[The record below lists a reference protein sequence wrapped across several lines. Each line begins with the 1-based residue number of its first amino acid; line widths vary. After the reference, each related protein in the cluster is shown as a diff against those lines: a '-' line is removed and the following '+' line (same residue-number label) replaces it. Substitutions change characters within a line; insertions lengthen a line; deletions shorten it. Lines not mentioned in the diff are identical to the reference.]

1 MGSSSLRRRRASAI
15 PLTADTETAP
25 VLTAFAQSSPENRR
39 AHPSP
44 HAIVAGDMRLLIFF
58 VAAHRHDSAEE
69 RRGAA

>member
-1 MGSSSLRRRRASAI
+1 L
-15 PLTADTETAP
+15 ADETAA

>member
-1 MGSSSLRRRRASAI
+1 MGSSSLPGSWASAI

-25 VLTAFAQSSPENRR
+25 ALTAFAQSSPETVGRTP
-39 AHPSP
+39 AP

-58 VAAHRHDSAEE
+58 VAAHRYDSAEE